1 MGTPRLTVLGVYSQD
16 RADMLVAISL
26 CVLAHLATG
35 DPGYGHGFGLGH
47 AFHGHGHGYLVSPC
61 KHTVEEVEKEICR
74 YEPEKKCEI
83 KTQTYKVI
91 TGYEKGECKEIDV
104 CKHPLHH
111 KREASPHG
119 YGYVACVKEKK
130 EICKSKPT
138 IEEKSKDREF
148 CHLEPKKVC
157 KMVKVKVPKLDCEE
171 EKEVEEATN

>member
-1 MGTPRLTVLGVYSQD
+1 MG
-16 RADMLVAISL
+16 
-26 CVLAHLATG
+26 AHLATG

-74 YEPEKKCEI
+74 YEPEKKCET

-111 KREASPHG
+111 KREARPHGYG

-130 EICKSKPT
+130 E
-138 IEEKSKDREF
+138 KSKDREL

-157 KMVKVKVPKLDCEE
+157 KMITVKVPKLDCEE
-171 EKEVEEATN
+171 EK